1 MLPVAT
7 VIRETYTHVVKHIG
21 PFAVIVGGATAV
33 IALTYLLMPFMF
45 MFAAHQRPA
54 SALSVQALMWFS
66 VTLPA
71 IAMAAAW
78 IFAAVRWH
86 RFILI
91 EEPATAPIRSLW
103 YPAGTYFLRIL
114 AIYVPVGVVTLYTA
128 QVLMAVRSP
137 YYALWALSLTSA
149 MALGRVAIAFPAAAI
164 GDRRLGLLAAIR
176 LTHGNTVRLFLVWL
190 AAVLPLEILR
200 YLTAHHLAVLVP
212 WAWFHLA
219 VQFAFTSASIL
230 MAVTAVSLC
239 YRHFAQAE
247 VKTAV
252 Q

>member
-7 VIRETYTHVVKHIG
+7 IVRETYTHVVRHIG
-21 PFAVIVGGATAV
+21 SFAVVVGGATAV
-33 IALTYLLMPFMF
+33 VALAYLLLPFF
-45 MFAAHQRPA
+45 VMFAAHQVPA
-54 SALSVQALMWFS
+54 SALAVRALTLFS
-66 VTLPA
+66 VTLLP
-71 IAMAAAW
+71 IVMAAGW

-103 YPAGTYFLRIL
+103 HPARTYFLRIL
-114 AIYVPVGVVTLYTA
+114 AIYVPVGVVSLYAA
-128 QVLMAVRSP
+128 QVLMVVRSP
-137 YYALWALSLTSA
+137 YALLALSFVAA
-149 MALGRVAIAFPAAAI
+149 MVLGRVAIAFPAAAV
-164 GDRRLGLLAAIR
+164 GDRRVGFLAAIR
-176 LTHGNTVRLFLVWL
+176 LTRGNTTRLLLVWL
-190 AAVLPLEILR
+190 AAVLPLEVLR
-200 YLTAHHLAVLVP
+200 YLTVHLAVWVP
-212 WAWFHLA
+212 SAWFHQA
-219 VQFAFTSASIL
+219 VQLAFTSASIL